1 MEDCH
6 RILPTLGDGLEH
18 YSYFGIYDG
27 HGGRQIVDFLEDALE
42 QNIIV
47 ELKEPDE
54 ASVLERLS
62 RYRMLNTLNI
72 YAVPSSYVL
81 LRVHMAL

>member
-6 RILPTLGDGLEH
+6 RILPTLGDSLSN

-27 HGGRQIVDFLEDALE
+27 HGGRQLVDFLEEAFE
-42 QNIIV
+42 QNITI

-54 ASVLERLS
+54 ASILERLS
-62 RYRMLNTLNI
+62 R
-72 YAVPSSYVL
+72 
-81 LRVHMAL
+81 